1 MIKAELFINRA
12 RMKVSAFFIIASKS
26 WIRNHFPTFSA
37 FLGAIIRIM
46 SNIDNEPIFLYH
58 IQSLRFSDWGKEGA
72 RLSSFALRLLALAA
86 MFVDHAGL
94 ALFPAVGAFRCV
106 GRISFPIYCFLL
118 TQGFLHTRDV
128 RAYGRRLLLL
138 AILSEIPFDLLIF
151 GRVACGME
159 QNVLFSL
166 LLGLMA
172 LYAAEALRGRP
183 VQAALVILTLC
194 MAAMAARV
202 SYGWLAIALC
212 LCVYY
217 AGENRLRMALS
228 MAATLLLY
236 TLSLALSGVT
246 ASWVL
251 VSLCALCSLL
261 PILLYNGRRGARNPL
276 FTFLFYAAYPLHLLA
291 LVAIRAMR
299 LVPPYFLR

>member
-1 MIKAELFINRA
+1 
-12 RMKVSAFFIIASKS
+12 
-26 WIRNHFPTFSA
+26 
-37 FLGAIIRIM
+37 
-46 SNIDNEPIFLYH
+46 
-58 IQSLRFSDWGKEGA
+58 
-72 RLSSFALRLLALAA
+72 

-106 GRISFPIYCFLL
+106 GRVSFPVYCFLL

-151 GRVACGME
+151 GRVACGVE

-172 LYAAEALRGRP
+172 LLAVDALRGKP
-183 VQAALVILTLC
+183 VQSALVSLTLC
-194 MAAMAARV
+194 MAAMVARV

-217 AGENRLRMALS
+217 AGESRTRLALS
-228 MAATLLLY
+228 MAGALLLY

-246 ASWVL
+246 SSWVL
-251 VSLCALCSLL
+251 VSLCALLSL
-261 PILLYNGRRGARNPL
+261 PVLLAYNGRRGARNPV

-299 LVPPYFLR
+299 IVPPYFLH

>member
-1 MIKAELFINRA
+1 
-12 RMKVSAFFIIASKS
+12 
-26 WIRNHFPTFSA
+26 
-37 FLGAIIRIM
+37 
-46 SNIDNEPIFLYH
+46 
-58 IQSLRFSDWGKEGA
+58 
-72 RLSSFALRLLALAA
+72 

-106 GRISFPIYCFLL
+106 GRVSFPIYCFLL

-151 GRVACGME
+151 GRVACGVE

-172 LYAAEALRGRP
+172 LLAADTLRGKP
-183 VQAALVILTLC
+183 VQSALVSLTLC
-194 MAAMAARV
+194 MAAMVARV

-217 AGENRLRMALS
+217 AGESRTRLALS
-228 MAATLLLY
+228 MAGALLLY

-246 ASWVL
+246 SSWVL
-251 VSLCALCSLL
+251 VSLCALFSL
-261 PILLYNGRRGARNPL
+261 PVLLTYNGRRGARNPV

-299 LVPPYFLR
+299 IVPPYFLR